1 MKLIRNK
8 YATKFLGERNPF
20 GIIKSEKINSGH
32 GNMRQQLHN
41 SREFYQIVIRA
52 RKIDFFPQ
60 ETRRRRNGENSTD
73 KKKEEEKKRKTDFLK
88 DKYQNLCNKIVF
100 LCRLA
105 SHL

>member
-1 MKLIRNK
+1 MQQCFWGKEILLVLLRVK
-8 YATKFLGERNPF
+8 
-20 GIIKSEKINSGH
+20 KINSGH

-41 SREFYQIVIRA
+41 SREFHQIVIRA

>member
-1 MKLIRNK
+1 MLNKQLRLKEKKHLEVLFIKSNWKFILKLIRNK
-8 YATKFLGERNPF
+8 YAAKFLGERNPF

-73 KKKEEEKKRKTDFLK
+73 K
-88 DKYQNLCNKIVF
+88 
-100 LCRLA
+100 
-105 SHL
+105 

>member
-41 SREFYQIVIRA
+41 SREFYQIVIHA

-73 KKKEEEKKRKTDFLK
+73 KKEEKKRKGKQT
-88 DKYQNLCNKIVF
+88 
-100 LCRLA
+100 
-105 SHL
+105 S

>member
-1 MKLIRNK
+1 MQQCFWGKEILLVLLRVK
-8 YATKFLGERNPF
+8 
-20 GIIKSEKINSGH
+20 KINSGH

-73 KKKEEEKKRKTDFLK
+73 KKKKRRKEKENRLLEGQIPKSVQ
-88 DKYQNLCNKIVF
+88 QNSVF
-100 LCRLA
+100 M
-105 SHL
+105 

>member
-1 MKLIRNK
+1 M
-8 YATKFLGERNPF
+8 FLGERNPF

-52 RKIDFFPQ
+52 REIDFFPQ

-73 KKKEEEKKRKTDFLK
+73 KKKKKRRKEKENRLLEGQIPK
-88 DKYQNLCNKIVF
+88 SLQQNRVF
-100 LCRLA
+100 M
-105 SHL
+105 

>member
-1 MKLIRNK
+1 M
-8 YATKFLGERNPF
+8 FLGERNPF

-73 KKKEEEKKRKTDFLK
+73 KKKKKRRKEKENRLLEGQIPK
-88 DKYQNLCNKIVF
+88 SLQQNSVF
-100 LCRLA
+100 M
-105 SHL
+105 

>member
-1 MKLIRNK
+1 M
-8 YATKFLGERNPF
+8 FLGERNPF

-52 RKIDFFPQ
+52 REIDFFPQ

-73 KKKEEEKKRKTDFLK
+73 KKEEKKRKGKQTSWRT
-88 DKYQNLCNKIVF
+88 NTKIF
-100 LCRLA
+100 A
-105 SHL
+105 TK

>member
-1 MKLIRNK
+1 MLNKQLRLKEKKHLEVLFIKSNWKFILKLIRNK

-73 KKKEEEKKRKTDFLK
+73 K
-88 DKYQNLCNKIVF
+88 
-100 LCRLA
+100 
-105 SHL
+105 

>member
-8 YATKFLGERNPF
+8 YAAKFLGERNPF

-52 RKIDFFPQ
+52 REIDFFPQ

-73 KKKEEEKKRKTDFLK
+73 KKKKKRRKEKENRLLEGQIPK
-88 DKYQNLCNKIVF
+88 SLQQNSVF
-100 LCRLA
+100 M
-105 SHL
+105 

>member
-1 MKLIRNK
+1 M
-8 YATKFLGERNPF
+8 FLGERNPF

-32 GNMRQQLHN
+32 GNMRQHLHN
-41 SREFYQIVIRA
+41 SREFHQIVIRA

-88 DKYQNLCNKIVF
+88 DKYQNLCNKIMF